1 MENTNRISILLSEKL
16 NNILSELSELTGQPK
31 TAIIQTAIIE
41 NSSDYLDLIATL
53 RKYNKPKKKH

>member
-41 NSSDYLDLIATL
+41 NSSNYLDLIATL

>member
-1 MENTNRISILLSEKL
+1 MENNNRISILLSEKL

>member
-41 NSSDYLDLIATL
+41 NSSDYLDLIVTL